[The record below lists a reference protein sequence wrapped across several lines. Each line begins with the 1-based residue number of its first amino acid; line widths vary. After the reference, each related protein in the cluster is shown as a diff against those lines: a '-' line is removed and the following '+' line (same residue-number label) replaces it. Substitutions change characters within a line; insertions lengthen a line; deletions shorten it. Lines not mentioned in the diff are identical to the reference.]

1 MSTQTSP
8 NFGLP
13 MENLIDIDDAPRF
26 IFKRDVAS
34 FIGGLIPSLPTL
46 DEQERLDGSNCWEQY

>member
-1 MSTQTSP
+1 
-8 NFGLP
+8 

-34 FIGGLIPSLPTL
+34 FIGGLIPSMPSL